1 MGIEKM
7 TYLDI
12 NGNTE
17 HLDRVLR
24 IAIKSEL
31 FQPDYAAKLSEYS
44 IGSNAF
50 LRNPYGALLVKIND
64 MAAQMQIPLA
74 YSSAEEPGYDRD
86 SDAYI
91 DECHEYLNSLRR
103 EYPTYFDKQS
113 KLAEE
118 IESYTSALAML
129 AHVNVDEINFDNIWR
144 NEFLKVRFGRLPAAQ
159 AANLAVH
166 EDKPYE
172 LYRLEE
178 SGGFLWCLYFTADA
192 YKDDIDKMFFT
203 LGFERLRIPDYVKGT
218 AEQAIKVIRSGL
230 DDERKLLETAEAET
244 VDFITGERRRFLQ
257 CYSVVKYL
265 HDAYDLR
272 KYAVTIRDRFHLV
285 GFVQTRDHAA
295 LLRLFADVP
304 DLAVNR
310 QNADEQSRLSVPVQL
325 KNNLFVRP
333 FEMFVQMYGA
343 PSYRDIDPTPFLAYT
358 YTLLFGIM
366 FGDLGQGLAVAL
378 LGYFLWKKKG
388 IALGGIMTRI
398 GVASM
403 VFGSLYGS
411 VFGFEHLLDGF
422 YINVLGLHEKP
433 IEVLHPDTTNK
444 ILIAA
449 IVVGALSIV
458 SAIVFNI
465 ITGLRQK
472 DFDRA
477 LLSSNGLCGLVFYSS
492 VLFGAVGTMQG
503 LTVFTPAYIL
513 AFIVLPL
520 ALIFFREPIIHYAQL
535 VNKDTMISHDENL
548 TGGTLLDQKDTNIPE
563 LFTSPFMTA
572 RFGRIPT
579 DSYRKLA
586 FYQNEPFMLY
596 PIKTDPEYIW
606 LVYATPLP
614 SKEEIDAIFHD
625 LYFERIYI
633 PDEDLR
639 TTEDAQRF
647 IKKCIDAELV
657 PEAAEESKRDTAP
670 RRAPTFLG
678 RLFPE
683 GVGNFFTVTFFEM
696 FEVVLSFISNTMSFL
711 RVGGFVLVH
720 AGMMSVV
727 FTLAQMVNSGGASI
741 FIIIFGNLFV
751 MAMEGLIVGIQV
763 LRLEFYEMFS
773 RFYGANGDLFQPAK
787 MLYNSPAGDAA

>member
-7 TYLDI
+7 TFLDI

-17 HLDRVLR
+17 HLDQVLR

-31 FQPDYAAKLSEYS
+31 FQPEYAAKLSEYS

-64 MAAQMQIPLA
+64 MAAQMKITPA
-74 YSSAEEPGYDRD
+74 YTQAPEPDYDRD
-86 SDAYI
+86 MDAYI
-91 DECHEYLNSLRR
+91 DGCHDYLNKLRR
-103 EYPTYFDKQS
+103 EYPAYFDKQS
-113 KLAEE
+113 RLAEE
-118 IESYTSALAML
+118 IESYTSALDML
-129 AHVNVDEINFDNIWR
+129 GHINVSEINFDNIWQ

-159 AANLAVH
+159 AEGLAVY

-178 SGGFLWCLYFTADA
+178 TGGFLWCLYFTAEE

-203 LGFERLRIPDYVKGT
+203 LGFERLMIPDYVKGT
-218 AEQAIKVIRSGL
+218 AEQAIKAIREGL
-230 DDERKLLETAEAET
+230 GEERTLLEKAEAET
-244 VDFITGERRRFLQ
+244 KEFIAGERRRFLQ
-257 CYSVVKYL
+257 CYCAVKFL

-272 KYAVTIRDRFHLV
+272 KYVVTIRDRFHLL
-285 GFVQTRDHAA
+285 GFVQAKDAQRLQA
-295 LLRLFADVP
+295 LLATVP
-304 DLAVNR
+304 DLAVNAQR
-310 QNADEQSRLSVPVQL
+310 AEEQSRLPVPVLL

-366 FGDLGQGLAVAL
+366 FGDLGQGLAVAA

-388 IALGGIMTRI
+388 MALGGIMTRI
-398 GVASM
+398 GAASM
-403 VFGSLYGS
+403 VFGFLYGS

-458 SAIVFNI
+458 SAIIFNI
-465 ITGLRQK
+465 ITGLRQR

-477 LLSSNGLCGLVFYSS
+477 LLSSNGLCGLVFYGG
-492 VLFGAVGTMQG
+492 VLFGAVGTLQG
-503 LTVFTPAYIL
+503 LNIFTPLYIL
-513 AFIVLPL
+513 AVIVLPL
-520 ALIFFREPIIHYAQL
+520 VLIFLREPIIHYAQL

-563 LFTSPFMTA
+563 LFSSPFMIA

-596 PIKTDPEYIW
+596 PIKTDPEYLW

-633 PDEDLR
+633 PDEDMDSPEGAL
-639 TTEDAQRF
+639 RF
-647 IKKCIDAELV
+647 IKRCIEMGAAPDKAPAE
-657 PEAAEESKRDTAP
+657 AGKDSAP
-670 RRAPTFLG
+670 RRAPTLLG
-678 RLFPE
+678 RIFPE
-683 GVGNFFTVTFFEM
+683 GIGNFFTVTFFEM
-696 FEVVLSFISNTMSFL
+696 FEVVLSFVSNTMSFL

-773 RFYGANGDLFQPAK
+773 RFYGANGDLFLPAK
-787 MLYNSPAGDAA
+787 MVYHDPA